1 MTSARPL
8 RSHRLTVAWL
18 AAGVIAVGVAVA
30 IGSAVGPAGF
40 GWVRGWGI
48 MQIRLPRVVLALLV
62 GWMLS
67 GAGAAYQGV
76 FRNALADPYLLGAA
90 AGAGFGA
97 TIIIAFGR
105 TSTHRWPIDP
115 LPLAAFV
122 GAIAAVAIAYALGA
136 ISGSRSTTSI
146 LLAGVAVAS
155 FFTALQTFIQQ
166 QHDDTLRRV
175 YSWILGSLNQ
185 ADWRSVRLVLP
196 YAIVTTVVL
205 LMHGRSL
212 DVLRVGDLE
221 AGTLGL
227 NTARTRLLVIGAAT
241 MAAAAAVAV
250 SGLIGFVG
258 IIVPHFVR
266 MVAGSSYRRVLP
278 LSMLFGGAFL
288 VLADVVARSAQSPR
302 EIPIGV
308 VTAFFGAPFFVLV
321 LRKRSRGT
329 QL

>member
-8 RSHRLTVAWL
+8 LSHRLTVAWL
-18 AAGVIAVGVAVA
+18 GAGVVAVA
-30 IGSAVGPAGF
+30 VAMLIGSAVGPAGF
-40 GWVRGWGI
+40 GWARGWGI

-97 TIIIAFGR
+97 TIIIAYGR
-105 TSTHRWPIDP
+105 GTTSTWPVDP

-146 LLAGVAVAS
+146 LLAGVAVAA

-185 ADWRSVRLVLP
+185 ASWHSVRLVLP
-196 YAIVTTVVL
+196 YAVVATVVL

-227 NTARTRLLVIGAAT
+227 NTGRTRLLVIGAAT

-288 VLADVVARSAQSPR
+288 VLADVVARTAQSPR

-321 LRKRSRGT
+321 LRKRSRST

>member
-18 AAGVIAVGVAVA
+18 GAGVVAVA
-30 IGSAVGPAGF
+30 VAMLIGSAVGPAGF
-40 GWVRGWGI
+40 GWVRGQVLT
-48 MQIRLPRVVLALLV
+48 QIRLPRVVLALLV

-97 TIIIAFGR
+97 TIIIAYGR
-105 TSTHRWPIDP
+105 GTTGSWPVDP

-122 GAIAAVAIAYALGA
+122 GAIAAVVIAYALGA

-146 LLAGVAVAS
+146 LLAGVAVAA

-185 ADWRSVRLVLP
+185 ASWRDVRLILP
-196 YAIVTTVVL
+196 YAIVSSVVL
-205 LMHGRSL
+205 LVHGRSL

-241 MAAAAAVAV
+241 LAAAAAVAV

-266 MVAGSSYRRVLP
+266 IVAGSSYRRVLP

>member
-8 RSHRLTVAWL
+8 RTHRLTAVWL
-18 AAGVIAVGVAVA
+18 VAGVVA
-30 IGSAVGPAGF
+30 IAIAALIGSMVGPAGF
-40 GWVRGWGI
+40 GWVRGPVLT
-48 MQIRLPRVVLALLV
+48 QFRLPRVVLALLV

-97 TIIIAFGR
+97 TLVIAYGR
-105 TSTHRWPIDP
+105 NTTRGWPIDP
-115 LPLAAFV
+115 LPVAAFI
-122 GAIAAVAIAYALGA
+122 GAIVAVAIAYAIGA
-136 ISGSRSTTSI
+136 IGGTRSTTSI

-155 FFTALQTFIQQ
+155 FFTALQTFVQQ

-175 YSWILGSLNQ
+175 YSWILGSLNE
-185 ADWRSVRLVLP
+185 ASWRDVRLVLP
-196 YAIVTTVVL
+196 YAVVSTVVL

-227 NTARTRLLVIGAAT
+227 NTGRVRLLVIGAAT

-250 SGLIGFVG
+250 SGLIGFIG
-258 IIVPHFVR
+258 IIVPHVVR

-278 LSMLFGGAFL
+278 LSMLFGAAFL
-288 VLADVVARSAQSPR
+288 VLADVVARTAQSPR

-308 VTAFFGAPFFVLV
+308 VTAFFGAPFFIAI
-321 LRKRSRGT
+321 LRKRSKVSGT
-329 QL
+329 

>member
-1 MTSARPL
+1 MTSARRL

-18 AAGVIAVGVAVA
+18 GAGVVAVA
-30 IGSAVGPAGF
+30 VATLVGSAVGPAGF
-40 GWVRGWGI
+40 GWARGWGI

-97 TIIIAFGR
+97 TIIIAYGR
-105 TSTHRWPIDP
+105 GTTNRWPVDP

-185 ADWRSVRLVLP
+185 ASWHAVRLVLP
-196 YAIVTTVVL
+196 YAVLSSVVL

-288 VLADVVARSAQSPR
+288 VLADVIARTAQSPR

-321 LRKRSRGT
+321 LRKRSRST